1 MSNGESAGLES
12 ADSGSEV
19 DAVLS
24 DGRPGPHGYRGQE
37 KAPQEDCACQWCEA
51 LRAHLERWGHRAL
64 FGAEAAQGGEEAEER
79 QRGSEGVHGIDPPQ
93 AEVIELGDGSEEG

>member
-12 ADSGSEV
+12 ANRGSEI

-37 KAPQEDCACQWCEA
+37 KAPEEGCTCQWCEA
-51 LRAHLERWGHRAL
+51 LRQHLRRAGH
-64 FGAEAAQGGEEAEER
+64 GAQTAQGGEEAEEG
-79 QRGSEGVHGIDPPQ
+79 QRGGEGVHGIDPSQ